1 MEYRSKLEAEK
12 MKVDFEAVKSFLIK
26 ELQAELIYLFGSYAK
41 GKERP
46 DSDLD
51 LAFLSSKEIDDYQRF
66 LTAQKL
72 ASKLNIEVDLIDL
85 KKASTVFK
93 AQIIQGKLLYAEDKQ
108 QQQEFEMLTLKKYAR
123 LNEERKEIIDKIER
137 GAENG

>member
-1 MEYRSKLEAEK
+1 
-12 MKVDFEAVKSFLIK
+12 MKVDFKVIKSLLIE
-26 ELQAELIYLFGSYAK
+26 ELKAELIYLFGSYAK

-51 LAFLSSKEIDDYQRF
+51 LAFLSSREIDDYQRF

-72 ASKLNIEVDLIDL
+72 ASRLNIAVDLIDL

-93 AQIIQGKLLYAEDKQ
+93 VQIIQGRLLYAEDKL
-108 QQQEFEMLTLKKYAR
+108 QQQEFEMLALKKYAR
-123 LNEERKEIIDKIER
+123 LNEERKEIIEKIER

>member
-1 MEYRSKLEAEK
+1 MDLDLDYI
-12 MKVDFEAVKSFLIK
+12 KSFLIA
-26 ELQAELIYLFGSYAK
+26 ELKAELIYLFGSYAH
-41 GKERP
+41 GNNR
-46 DSDLD
+46 DGSDLD
-51 LAFLSSKEIDDYQRF
+51 LAFLTSKEVDDYQRF

-85 KKASTVFK
+85 SKASTVFK
-93 AQIIQGKLLYAEDKQ
+93 AQIIQGKLIYAKNKRQ
-108 QQQEFEMLTLKKYAR
+108 KQEFELLTLKKYAR

>member
-1 MEYRSKLEAEK
+1 MEYRPKLEAEK

-93 AQIIQGKLLYAEDKQ
+93 AQIIQGKLLYAEDEKQ
-108 QQQEFEMLTLKKYAR
+108 KQEFEMLTLKKYAR

>member
-1 MEYRSKLEAEK
+1 

-93 AQIIQGKLLYAEDKQ
+93 AQIIQGKLLYAEDKK

>member
-1 MEYRSKLEAEK
+1 
-12 MKVDFEAVKSFLIK
+12 MKIDFEAIKAFLIK
-26 ELQAELIYLFGSYAK
+26 ELEAELIYLFGSYAE

-93 AQIIQGKLLYAEDKQ
+93 AQIIQGKLLYAEDKKQ
-108 QQQEFEMLTLKKYAR
+108 KQEFEMLTLKKYAR
-123 LNEERKEIIDKIER
+123 LNEERKEIIDKIEG

>member
-1 MEYRSKLEAEK
+1 MEYRPKLEAAK
-12 MKVDFEAVKSFLIK
+12 MKVDFEAVKSFLIE

-41 GKERP
+41 GNARP

-93 AQIIQGKLLYAEDKQ
+93 AQIIQGKLLYAEDKKQ
-108 QQQEFEMLTLKKYAR
+108 KQEFEMLTLKKYAR
-123 LNEERKEIIDKIER
+123 LNEERKEIIDKIEG

>member
-1 MEYRSKLEAEK
+1 

>member
-1 MEYRSKLEAEK
+1 
-12 MKVDFEAVKSFLIK
+12 MKVDFEEIKSFILE
-26 ELQAELIYLFGSYAK
+26 ELAAELIYLFGSYAS

-72 ASKLNIEVDLIDL
+72 ASKLNTEVDLIDL
-85 KKASTVFK
+85 KKASKVFK
-93 AQIIQGKLLYAEDKQ
+93 VQIIQGRLLYAKDKKQ
-108 QQQEFEMLTLKKYAR
+108 KQEFEMLTLKKYAR
-123 LNEERKEIIDKIER
+123 LNEERKEIIEKIER

>member
-1 MEYRSKLEAEK
+1 MEYRPKLEAAK

-26 ELQAELIYLFGSYAK
+26 ELQAEMIYLFGSYAK
-41 GKERP
+41 RKERP

-93 AQIIQGKLLYAEDKQ
+93 AQIIQGKLFYAEDKKQ
-108 QQQEFEMLTLKKYAR
+108 KQEFEMLTLKKYPR

>member
-1 MEYRSKLEAEK
+1 

-41 GKERP
+41 GNARP

-93 AQIIQGKLLYAEDKQ
+93 VQIIQGRLLYAEDKL
-108 QQQEFEMLTLKKYAR
+108 QQQEFEMLALKKYAR
-123 LNEERKEIIDKIER
+123 LNEERKEIIEKIER

>member
-1 MEYRSKLEAEK
+1 
-12 MKVDFEAVKSFLIK
+12 MKVDFEAVKSFLIE
-26 ELQAELIYLFGSYAK
+26 ELQAEMIYLFGSYAK
-41 GKERP
+41 GNARP

-93 AQIIQGKLLYAEDKQ
+93 AQIIQGKLLYAEDKKQ
-108 QQQEFEMLTLKKYAR
+108 KQEFEMLTLKKYAR
-123 LNEERKEIIDKIER
+123 LNEERKEIIDKIEG

>member
-1 MEYRSKLEAEK
+1 LEAEK

>member
-1 MEYRSKLEAEK
+1 MEYRPKLEAEK

>member
-1 MEYRSKLEAEK
+1 
-12 MKVDFEAVKSFLIK
+12 MKVDFKVIKSFLIEGLK
-26 ELQAELIYLFGSYAK
+26 AELIYLFGSYAK

-51 LAFLSSKEIDDYQRF
+51 LAFLSSKDIDDYQRF
-66 LTAQKL
+66 LIAQKL

-93 AQIIQGKLLYAEDKQ
+93 VQIIQGKLLYAKNKL

-123 LNEERKEIIDKIER
+123 LNEERKEIIDKIVG
-137 GAENG
+137 GAENE

>member
-1 MEYRSKLEAEK
+1 
-12 MKVDFEAVKSFLIK
+12 MKVDFEAVKSFLIE

-93 AQIIQGKLLYAEDKQ
+93 AQIIQGKLLYAEDEK

>member
-1 MEYRSKLEAEK
+1 MGI
-12 MKVDFEAVKSFLIK
+12 DFDYIKSFLIE
-26 ELQAELIYLFGSYAK
+26 ELQAELIYLFGSYAA
-41 GKERP
+41 GKARD

-51 LAFLSSKEIDDYQRF
+51 LAFLSSEEIDDYQRF

-72 ASKLNIEVDLIDL
+72 ASKLNIDVDLIDL
-85 KKASTVFK
+85 SQASTVFR
-93 AQIIQGKLLYAEDKQ
+93 AQIIQGELLYAENKQ
-108 QQQEFEMLTLKKYAR
+108 QKQEFEMLTLKKYAR